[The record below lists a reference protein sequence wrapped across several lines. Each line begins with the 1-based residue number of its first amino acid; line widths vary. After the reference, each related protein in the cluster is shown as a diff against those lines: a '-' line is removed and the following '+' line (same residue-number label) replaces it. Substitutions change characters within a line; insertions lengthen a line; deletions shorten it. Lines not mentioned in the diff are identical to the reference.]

1 MSNGILGENGKAKGR
16 DQLRDGVVDLWVV
29 VIWATCKNNTVSVV
43 LLNPCKSLVTC
54 AVHLVLDVDVFL
66 PCGLNSSVNFG
77 ARDVLAA
84 EATLTGLGVLL
95 ALFTDELV

>member
-1 MSNGILGENGKAKGR
+1 M
-16 DQLRDGVVDLWVV
+16 VDLGVV
-29 VIWATCKNNTVSVV
+29 VIGTTCKNNTVSIV
-43 LLNPCKSLVTC
+43 LLNPRKSLVTC

-66 PCGLNSSVNFG
+66 PCSLNSGVNFG

-84 EATLTGLGVLL
+84 EAALAYLGVLL